1 MMEVGLRVEVGVE
14 LVWREIFEDVRVG

>member
-1 MMEVGLRVEVGVE
+1 MEVGLRVEVGVE